1 MRGRFLSGALAV
13 LLAPSSTGAATIP
26 ACCWIKNVYPESVRM
41 KKAQVPQPSSR
52 PSTFCRAMGG
62 GSARCITTSR
72 GVAKTLFSRMARF
85 GPATA
90 RVSLQGRRFG
100 SRPDHNFIVSRKSVL
115 SSMPRWSTPGPTGG
129 QGVSSCES
137 TSNACNNCAV
147 KGNKTRQ
154 SGSTRRMIC
163 SPPRIEAVSARFVF
177 AAKTAVPA
185 AKSARSANTGATGRT
200 SGRDGQAPTV
210 PRSRQG
216 DSDQFEHH
224 DYNRGRVAGRPVLG
238 E

>member
-1 MRGRFLSGALAV
+1 M
-13 LLAPSSTGAATIP
+13 P
-26 ACCWIKNVYPESVRM
+26 ACCLMKNVYPERVRM
-41 KKAQVPQPSSR
+41 KKAQVPQPGSR

-62 GSARCITTSR
+62 GSARCVTTSR
-72 GVAKTLFSRMARF
+72 GVAKTLFSRPARF
-85 GPATA
+85 GSATA
-90 RVSLQGRRFG
+90 RVSLPGRRFH

-129 QGVSSCES
+129 QGVSSCVS

-147 KGNKTRQ
+147 KGNKTRR
-154 SGSTRRMIC
+154 SSSTRLMIC
-163 SPPRIEAVSARFVF
+163 WPPRMEAVAARFVF
-177 AAKTAVPA
+177 TAKTACSSGQ
-185 AKSARSANTGATGRT
+185 KCRSANRGATGRT

-216 DSDQFEHH
+216 DSGQLQHH
-224 DYNRGRVAGRPVLG
+224 DYNRGGVAGRPVLG